1 MHASQATWLKTHAVS
16 TPCTLDCGSKNC
28 LPLQTQAYLSQQAG
42 VASGSNLYVIWIGA
56 NDYLNNNVNRSM
68 GEAANVSMV
77 TGAIGQIMTNLY
89 NSGAR
94 E

>member
-1 MHASQATWLKTHAVS
+1 MHAVS
-16 TPCTLDCGSKNC
+16 TPCTLDCGSQNW
-28 LPLQTQAYLSQQAG
+28 LPLQTQAYLSQHAG
-42 VASGSNLYVIWIGA
+42 VVSGSNLYVIWIGA
-56 NDYLNNNVNRSM
+56 NDYLNNNINRSM

>member
-1 MHASQATWLKTHAVS
+1 M
-16 TPCTLDCGSKNC
+16 
-28 LPLQTQAYLSQQAG
+28 QTQAFLSQHAG

-56 NDYLNNNVNRSM
+56 NDYLNNNVNRSS
-68 GEAANVSMV
+68 GAAANVSSV

>member
-1 MHASQATWLKTHAVS
+1 M
-16 TPCTLDCGSKNC
+16 
-28 LPLQTQAYLSQQAG
+28 QTQAFLSQHAG

-56 NDYLNNNVNRSM
+56 NDYLNNNVNRSS
-68 GEAANVSMV
+68 GAAANVSSV

-89 NSGAR
+89 DSGAR